1 MGATRAARPA
11 RRGRGREAVLTSRA
25 VLNCVLILLQELDV
39 MFGMH
44 DFEKNLSEPPN
55 VVKVACCQA
64 LGKSLSSLQAF
75 RRLR

>member
-1 MGATRAARPA
+1 
-11 RRGRGREAVLTSRA
+11 
-25 VLNCVLILLQELDV
+25 